1 MLAGVCLWS
10 GSGFGATDALVR
22 NAQVYHLSIGGL
34 LALKVRRF
42 RNWLPSAQA
51 ELIRKLAYAGPCL
64 VMALLMLQGASFAS
78 FDQMGMAGPGIL
90 GPVADFLC
98 KPITNYISLYAGV
111 NYLTGAETRRSSFV
125 MGLIN
130 IIAGISY
137 APQLAQPYGNA
148 LALMHLAIGLGLMRE
163 CTPSDSL
170 IPDLS

>member
-1 MLAGVCLWS
+1 M
-10 GSGFGATDALVR
+10 
-22 NAQVYHLSIGGL
+22 
-34 LALKVRRF
+34 
-42 RNWLPSAQA
+42 
-51 ELIRKLAYAGPCL
+51 
-64 VMALLMLQGASFAS
+64 
-78 FDQMGMAGPGIL
+78 
-90 GPVADFLC
+90 ADFIC

-111 NYLTGAETRRSSFV
+111 NYLTGAETKRSSFV
-125 MGLIN
+125 MGLTN